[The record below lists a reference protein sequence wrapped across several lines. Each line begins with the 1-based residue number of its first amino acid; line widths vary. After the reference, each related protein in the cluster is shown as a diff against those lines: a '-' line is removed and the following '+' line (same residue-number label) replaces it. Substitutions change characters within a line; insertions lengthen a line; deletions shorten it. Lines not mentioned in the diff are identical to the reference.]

1 MSLPLLIGSNNA
13 HKARELSAM
22 LESSV
27 PGAFAVYSPAD
38 RGITQEPEENGKTFE
53 DNALI
58 KARYYCEES
67 GLMCLADDSGL
78 SVDALD
84 GRPGVYSSR
93 YAPSDPE
100 RIERLL
106 AEMCRVK
113 EPERTARFVCA
124 AALVLPGGGEWVE
137 RGTCEGRIAFA
148 PSGHNGFG
156 YDPVFLLPERGMT
169 MAELLAEEKNAISHR
184 GRALQKIVE
193 HLAKLAK

>member
-1 MSLPLLIGSNNA
+1 MPLPLLIGSNNEN
-13 HKARELSAM
+13 KARELSAM
-22 LESSV
+22 LESAF
-27 PGAFAVYSPAD
+27 PGAFSVSCPSD
-38 RGITQEPEENGKTFE
+38 RGITEEPEENGRTFE

-58 KARYYCEES
+58 KARYYCGES
-67 GLMCLADDSGL
+67 GVMCLADDSGL

-113 EPERTARFVCA
+113 EPGRTARFVCA

-148 PSGHNGFG
+148 PAGHNGFG
-156 YDPVFLLPERGMT
+156 YDPVFLIPECGVT
-169 MAELLAEEKNAISHR
+169 MAELEPEAKNAISHR
-184 GRALQKIVE
+184 GRALEKVVE
-193 HLAKLAK
+193 HLAKLAE